1 MSRGELFQ
9 TIFVFSERFIW
20 GKSRWFGALFQY
32 ISMAQNLAYNIDKLY
47 KTLDY
52 WSKNMRNF
60 YFLEKGVGIVS
71 VLHFVYDFSRKI
83 FLMLYSKWRNFIDWL
98 SLLLEILGNMCI
110 AVVCFPGCDVINFEI
125 NFIFLIK
132 RFFSTWPKSQVKKL
146 NILRTKRACK
156 LT

>member
-1 MSRGELFQ
+1 MVWS
-9 TIFVFSERFIW
+9 
-20 GKSRWFGALFQY
+20 FQY